1 MPLIEIILIALGLS
15 MDCFAVSVSGGVSI
29 KNLNFYK
36 ALKPALFFATF
47 QILMPVIGWLVG
59 NAFSK
64 AFQQFDHF
72 VAFFILA
79 FIGIKMIYES
89 FQDEEKGKK
98 FQMDKL
104 RILIGLSIATS
115 IDALIV
121 GFGLGFLKF
130 PVFAFLGMVW
140 LITFLMTMTGLFI
153 AKQVSPV
160 FGKRAEVIGGIIL
173 FLIGLKILLEHLGVV
188 KLF

>member
-1 MPLIEIILIALGLS
+1 MPVFEIILIAFGLS
-15 MDCFAVSVSGGVSI
+15 MDCFAVSISGGVTI

-36 ALKPALFFATF
+36 ALKPAFFFATF

-59 NAFSK
+59 NAFSGI
-64 AFQQFDHF
+64 FQKVDHF
-72 VAFFILA
+72 LAFFILA
-79 FIGIKMIYES
+79 FIGIKMIIES
-89 FQDEEKGKK
+89 FKDEEKEKD
-98 FQMDKL
+98 FRMDKMK
-104 RILIGLSIATS
+104 ILISLSIATS

-130 PVFAFLGMVW
+130 PV
-140 LITFLMTMTGLFI
+140 ITFLSTVWVITFFMTMTGLFI

-160 FGKRAEVIGGIIL
+160 VGKRAEVIGGLIL
-173 FLIGLKILLEHLGVV
+173 FLIGLKILLEHLGVI